1 MSNELSPSR
10 TPSGTQRDPAH
21 SHTFVLIHGASHGG
35 WCWRFVADALRA
47 QGHRVFTPTLTGHA
61 EHHHLL
67 SAVTSLDVPITDIE
81 NLLEAEE
88 LEDVV
93 LVGHSYGGLVAAGV
107 ADRRASAI
115 RSLVFLD
122 SLLVESGKTAM
133 DILPRP
139 IVEERL
145 EKIKASGRP
154 LEMPLPSLS
163 AMGIPDDH
171 PHAAWVL
178 RRMTPHPLATYCT
191 PLQLR
196 HPIGNGLPRTYVHCA
211 KPSYEVLEPVREWVR
226 SLDGWHWE
234 ELASGHDAM
243 VLDPDLLTDLLVRL
257 AARTA

>member
-1 MSNELSPSR
+1 MSTDLPSSHTR
-10 TPSGTQRDPAH
+10 PDPQQ

-47 QGHRVFTPTLTGHA
+47 QGHRVFTPTLTGHG

-107 ADRRASAI
+107 ADRRPGAL

-133 DILPRP
+133 HILPP
-139 IVEERL
+139 HIVEERMAR
-145 EKIKASGRP
+145 IKASGRP
-154 LEMPLPSLS
+154 LEMPQPSLS

-171 PHAAWVL
+171 PRAAWVR

-191 PLQLR
+191 PLTLR
-196 HPIGNGLPRTYVHCA
+196 NPIGNGLPRTYVHCTQ
-211 KPSYEVLEPVREWVR
+211 PSYEALAAVREWVR

-243 VLDPDLLTDLLVRL
+243 VLDPELLAGLLVRL
-257 AARTA
+257 AVRSV

>member
-1 MSNELSPSR
+1 MSTDLSPSH
-10 TPSGTQRDPAH
+10 TQSGSRQ
-21 SHTFVLIHGASHGG
+21 SHTFVLIHGACHGG

-47 QGHRVFTPTLTGHA
+47 RGHRVFTPTLTGHA
-61 EHHHLL
+61 EHRHLL

-107 ADRRASAI
+107 ADRRPAAL

-133 DILPRP
+133 DILPHD
-139 IVEERL
+139 IVEERM

-171 PHAAWVL
+171 PRAAWVL

-191 PLQLR
+191 PLVLR

-211 KPSYEVLEPVREWVR
+211 WPSYDTLEPVRQWVR
-226 SLDGWHWE
+226 SLEGWHWE

-243 VLDPDLLTDLLVRL
+243 VLDPDLLADLLVRL
-257 AARTA
+257 AARAA

>member
-1 MSNELSPSR
+1 MSTGLPSSHTR
-10 TPSGTQRDPAH
+10 SDPRK
-21 SHTFVLIHGASHGG
+21 SYTFVLIHGASHGG

-107 ADRRASAI
+107 ADRRPGTLH
-115 RSLVFLD
+115 SLVFLD
-122 SLLVESGKTAM
+122 SLLVECGQTAM
-133 DILPRP
+133 SILPP
-139 IVEERL
+139 DIVEERMAR
-145 EKIKASGRP
+145 IKASGRP
-154 LEMPLPSLS
+154 LEMPTPSLG

-171 PHAAWVL
+171 PRAAWVS

-191 PLQLR
+191 PLTLR
-196 HPIGNGLPRTYVHCA
+196 NPIGNGLPRTYVHCA
-211 KPSYEVLEPVREWVR
+211 QPSYDALAAVREWVR
-226 SLDGWHWE
+226 TLEGWHWE

-243 VLDPDLLTDLLVRL
+243 VLDPDLLAELLVRL